1 MRIGRI
7 GADSSGNAHS
17 KSAQPLVNDKGMQER
32 LQKLISRSGI
42 ASRRAAEEM
51 IVNGEVT
58 VNGKVVRVLGSK
70 ADPSVDHIKV
80 RGQLINPELAHQ
92 PSRYLLLNKP
102 KGYLSSA
109 SDPGHRPLVIDLIP
123 PPLRQGLRLAGRL
136 DFNTEGLVLLTND
149 GDFANLLTKAG
160 KVPKIYEVKVKGTPT
175 EEQIER
181 LRRGIRIDRGTTAP
195 AEIVL
200 KERTREGGN
209 AWFEVTLHE
218 GRNQQIRK
226 MFDSIGHSVTKLRR
240 IKIGQL
246 TDKGLAVGQFR
257 ELTSGEVKRLKEYQ
271 EGTARKAAPAR
282 KRGGGS
288 NRPGGVGARKKQHQ
302 SR

>member
-1 MRIGRI
+1 M
-7 GADSSGNAHS
+7 H
-17 KSAQPLVNDKGMQER
+17 ER
-32 LQKLISRSGI
+32 LQKLISRFGI

-80 RGQLINPELAHQ
+80 RGQLINSVLAHQ
-92 PSRYLLLNKP
+92 TSRYLLLNKP

-109 SDPGHRPLVIDLIP
+109 SDPAHRPLVIDLIP

-136 DFNTEGLVLLTND
+136 DFNTEGLMLLTND

-160 KVPKIYEVKVKGTPT
+160 RVPKIYEVKVKGMPSD
-175 EEQIER
+175 EQIDR
-181 LRRGIRIDRGTTAP
+181 LRRGVRIDTGTTAP
-195 AEIVL
+195 ADVVL

-226 MFDSIGHSVTKLRR
+226 MFDSTGHSVTKLRR

-257 ELTSGEVKRLKEYQ
+257 ELTPGEVKRLKEYQ
-271 EGTARKAAPAR
+271 DNPASKNAPGKKTSRALSRPVRGGAR
-282 KRGGGS
+282 KRL
-288 NRPGGVGARKKQHQ
+288 RQ